1 MEIKVSSSAARVD
14 NKINLRVE
22 INVNGVISSFT
33 DIVVEG
39 MKNSGARNWVISPVG
54 YDLHVHTDVVYL
66 NQVTVLNL
74 TVVAYQNGEVVAS
87 TATHNFY

>member
-33 DIVVEG
+33 DVVIEG
-39 MKNSGARNWVISPVG
+39 VTNSGARNWVISPVG
-54 YDLHVHTDVVYL
+54 YDLHVHTDTVYL